1 MSRFWFAALGSLSVL
16 GGCQESV
23 PRPDVI
29 AEIEDERLV
38 FEEFESFL
46 ARSAFDPDT
55 VLDSSVLSALLD
67 QMLDES
73 LLRRLARTT
82 LLVDTPISDP
92 DPVELLLEHA
102 DLPPI
107 SEAAIASYYRLN
119 IDRFERPE
127 RVYLRQILL
136 ADPVAAS
143 DIRQV
148 WALGAAYEEIVD
160 RLARVQGAYVGQEGE
175 FTQGELPLAFA
186 EMLFSLESGSVT
198 SVLATDYGYHVFQV
212 VEHLPANIVELDL
225 ARDQIRRTLD
235 DERMKNELYRLVETA
250 RERYNVRVFA
260 RNLPFNYEGR
270 YESHT
275 STNTD

>member
-1 MSRFWFAALGSLSVL
+1 MFV
-16 GGCQESV
+16 GCQESV

-29 AEIEDERLV
+29 AEIEQERLF

-73 LLRRLARTT
+73 LLRKLTRAT
-82 LLVDTPISDP
+82 LPAGTPSSGQ
-92 DPVELLLEHA
+92 DPVELLLENA
-102 DLPPI
+102 ELPPI
-107 SEAAIASYYRLN
+107 SEMAIASHYRLN
-119 IDRFERPE
+119 RERFERPE
-127 RVYLRQILL
+127 RVHLRQILL
-136 ADPVAAS
+136 ADPIAAS

-148 WALGAAYEEIVD
+148 WALGVPYEEIVG

-175 FTQGELPLAFA
+175 FTQSELPLAFA

-198 SVLATDYGYHVFQV
+198 NVLAADYGYHVFQV
-212 VEHLPANIVELDL
+212 VEHLPASTIELSL
-225 ARDQIRRTLD
+225 AKDEIRRDLD
-235 DERMKNELYRLVETA
+235 DERMKDKLRRLVESA
-250 RERYNVRVFA
+250 RERYNIRVFA

-275 STNTD
+275 PTNTD